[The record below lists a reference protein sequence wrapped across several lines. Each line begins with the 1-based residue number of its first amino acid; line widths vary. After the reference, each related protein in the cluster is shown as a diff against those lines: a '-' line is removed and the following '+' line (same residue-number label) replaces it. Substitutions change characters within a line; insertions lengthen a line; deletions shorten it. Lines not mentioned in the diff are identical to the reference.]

1 MVGPN
6 VQHLPFLKNRVM
18 TVHAWLVCEEIIRY
32 LKNMEADKNLLFGSI
47 LHSAYKGDLGHPT
60 DQICAI

>member
-6 VQHLPFLKNRVM
+6 VQHLPFPKNRVM
-18 TVHAWLVCEEIIRY
+18 AVHAWLVCEEIIRY
-32 LKNMEADKNLLFGSI
+32 LKNMEADKKVLFRSI
-47 LHSAYKGDLGHPT
+47 LHRAYKSDLGHPT